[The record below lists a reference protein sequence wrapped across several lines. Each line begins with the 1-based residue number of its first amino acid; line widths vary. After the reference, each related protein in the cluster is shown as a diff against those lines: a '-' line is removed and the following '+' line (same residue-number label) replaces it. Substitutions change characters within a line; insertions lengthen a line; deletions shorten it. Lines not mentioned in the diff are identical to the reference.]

1 MHKDDLFDLI
11 ETKEVKNNPELHKE
25 LHTLWKNTYY
35 TITSWDLSDLSINVH
50 EYLLNNG
57 ITADELLTAALNLFP
72 GKEKRDQL
80 IDLALNHEIDWYSIS
95 SYSLRSASFTEAE
108 KFLDKGASGKLI
120 LDTALEQE
128 AGEKRDQLIDLALNH
143 EIDWYSISSYN
154 LKSLS
159 TIEAEKLL
167 DKGASGKLILDTALE
182 QEAGEKRDQLID
194 LALTKELDWNSFY
207 YYDLTSISTTE
218 AEKFLNHGLN
228 AKLILETAFYQDSGE
243 TRDQLM
249 DLALNHEIDW
259 YNISSYSIKSLSII
273 EAKKFLNKG
282 ASGKLILDAALEQET
297 GEKRDQLIDLSLTKE
312 LNWNNFHSYNLKSL
326 STIEAEKFLDKGA
339 SGKLILDAALEQE
352 TGENRD
358 QLIDLALNHE
368 IDWYSISSYSLRSA
382 SITEAEKFLNHGAST
397 KLILETALEQ
407 ETGEKRNQLIELAL
421 TKKIDWNNFYLSSS
435 ISKNQLELF
444 LNNGLPLNKALSS
457 LLKSSYAYNE
467 TISKEVQH
475 QIELIEFLVEKGA
488 SLRYAY
494 SVSSSFPYETYKYLL
509 EHGLN
514 ANHLLSKVFEI
525 ELGERH
531 DQLLDLALKYKITP
545 SNIGSIRNN
554 LSKADLDK
562 IIDSGLNPT
571 KFVELTSGDN
581 FIELFDYL
589 TEKEIDVSNLQKI
602 PNNLSYEQY
611 QEILKQGINPD
622 LLLLVATR
630 SLYRYGISVKEKS
643 IELIKLALD
652 HGADINAD
660 YGNGNIIFAM
670 MDTMDTEIIDF
681 LVEHGA
687 KCSNKAFEEIV
698 ENSLSNILFNPQ
710 STIDQKFKNL
720 DSPKAEEAKI
730 PYILHQI
737 WLTSPE
743 SPKEIREQD
752 LKISLETHETFAKA
766 PVQWQQIVWTNDKTL
781 FPKTV
786 KVLEDNGV
794 QVKSIYEHQDE
805 LASFE
810 MIENLISQQKWGMAS
825 DALRYVLVNEFGG
838 VYADLNFNFHRH
850 TTDEAHKYNY
860 FTQEFSGYYIDNFF
874 FAASPNH
881 PIIQKIVG
889 MVERNIVNPPEY
901 IANIKDQTSTKIT
914 DMSTAN
920 PTFIAYYLEANKD
933 GNIDVVYPKGVYP
946 NRDGFYE
953 LMSYQSMDN
962 NPEMNR
968 GSERY
973 EEIIEKYCPDS
984 IWMMNLG
991 DHPHPFD
998 NICVAERFIIGEDS
1012 KDGKTWFSE

>member
-1 MHKDDLFDLI
+1 LAL
-11 ETKEVKNNPELHKE
+11 TKELDWNNFHSYNLKS
-25 LHTLWKNTYY
+25 LS
-35 TITSWDLSDLSINVH
+35 TI
-50 EYLLNNG
+50 
-57 ITADELLTAALNLFP
+57 
-72 GKEKRDQL
+72 
-80 IDLALNHEIDWYSIS
+80 
-95 SYSLRSASFTEAE
+95 EAE

-120 LDTALEQE
+120 LDAAL
-128 AGEKRDQLIDLALNH
+128 K
-143 EIDWYSISSYN
+143 
-154 LKSLS
+154 
-159 TIEAEKLL
+159 
-167 DKGASGKLILDTALE
+167 

-194 LALTKELDWNSFY
+194 LALTKELDWN
-207 YYDLTSISTTE
+207 
-218 AEKFLNHGLN
+218 
-228 AKLILETAFYQDSGE
+228 
-243 TRDQLM
+243 
-249 DLALNHEIDW
+249 
-259 YNISSYSIKSLSII
+259 
-273 EAKKFLNKG
+273 
-282 ASGKLILDAALEQET
+282 
-297 GEKRDQLIDLSLTKE
+297 
-312 LNWNNFHSYNLKSL
+312 NFPSYNLKSL

-352 TGENRD
+352 TGEKRDQLIDLALTKELDWNNFHSYNLKSLSTIEAEKFLDKGASGNLILDAALEQETGENRD
-358 QLIDLALNHE
+358 QLIDLALTKE
-368 IDWYSISSYSLRSA
+368 INWHRVSSYNIKYL
-382 SITEAEKFLNHGAST
+382 TTMEAKKLLDKGAGGR
-397 KLILETALEQ
+397 LILEAALRQEAGEQ
-407 ETGEKRNQLIELAL
+407 SDNLIELAL
-421 TKKIDWNNFYLSSS
+421 TKKIDWNSFDLSSS
-435 ISKNQLELF
+435 IPKNQLELF

-457 LLKSSYAYNE
+457 LLRSSYAYNE

-514 ANHLLSKVFEI
+514 ANHLLSNVFAI

-720 DSPKAEEAKI
+720 DAPKAEEAKI

-766 PVQWQQIVWTNDKTL
+766 PVQWQQIIWTNDKNL

-786 KVLEDNGV
+786 KVLEDNGI

-810 MIENLISQQKWGMAS
+810 IIENLIAQQKWGMAS

-838 VYADLNFNFHRH
+838 VYADLNFNFNRD

-860 FTQEFSGYYIDNFF
+860 FTQEFSSYYIDNFF

-881 PIIQKIVG
+881 PIIQKIVE

-946 NRDGFYE
+946 NRESFYE
-953 LMSYQSMDN
+953 PVNYQSMDN
-962 NPEMNR
+962 NLEISK
-968 GSERY
+968 GDERY
-973 EEIIEKYCPDS
+973 KEFIEKYCPDS